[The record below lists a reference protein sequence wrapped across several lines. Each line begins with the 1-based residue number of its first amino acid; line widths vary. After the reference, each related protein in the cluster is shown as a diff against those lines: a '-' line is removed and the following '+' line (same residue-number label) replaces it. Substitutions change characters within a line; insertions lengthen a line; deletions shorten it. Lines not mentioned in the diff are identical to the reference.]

1 MLQDRPSTKVQAAPG
16 GGSSLD
22 YLFSG
27 SKDGK
32 WCPHAVSSTMSLEER
47 FLLNQKKKELYSHE
61 QLSNCSWYVRCLY
74 VCACVRVCVV
84 CRSAAT
90 STKSW
95 PLSLSMELGVT
106 IVLTLSWVMLW
117 CIKLFRVVS
126 YWICLLF
133 NAHCCTKSV
142 ESSVQLTKFLSFI
155 LLYVCVFFYTPES
168 FFTSPM
174 NMYFFANAA
183 SRDANE

>member
-1 MLQDRPSTKVQAAPG
+1 VVALRSTICSVAARMASDAHMLLVPPWAWKKGSYLTK
-16 GGSSLD
+16 
-22 YLFSG
+22 
-27 SKDGK
+27 
-32 WCPHAVSSTMSLEER
+32 
-47 FLLNQKKKELYSHE
+47 KKKELYSHE